1 MTETHTFRVTA
12 NEIGDNEPIN
22 LMYKFAEDNN
32 IPVFGVREH
41 IGTSNEHF
49 HFFLDTPI
57 NTNSL
62 RMKLS
67 NIFKAYKSSGQH
79 GGLRRTALKRYPRN
93 MPEML
98 KYLCK
103 GDKPDDPPCV
113 VLNDLELT
121 NEDILNYQREYWDNY
136 NSIAPKKNN
145 PDVQF
150 LEYFTE
156 KCLSSFRIPQQTL
169 NDNGSLS
176 TQYRFSQSTMIS
188 YILDY
193 YNLHNKS
200 FRRNV
205 IEQKLHLLYNVIVR
219 KYDPEEFSRY
229 VFYMHREIQQ
239 IFSF

>member
-22 LMYKFAEDNN
+22 LIYKFAEDNN
-32 IPVFGVREH
+32 VYVFGVREH

-49 HFFLDTPI
+49 HFFLDTPQ
-57 NTNSL
+57 NTQSL

-67 NIFKAYKSSGQH
+67 HIFKAYKSYGQR
-79 GGLRRTALKRYPRN
+79 GGLRRTALKRYSRN
-93 MPEML
+93 MQEMF

-103 GDKPDDPPCV
+103 GDKPDEPPCV
-113 VLNDLELT
+113 VLNDFELT
-121 NEDILNYQREYWDNY
+121 TEQILDYQKQYWEQ
-136 NSIAPKKNN
+136 SIIPKKTN
-145 PDVQF
+145 PDSQF

-156 KCLSSFRIPQQTL
+156 KCLYTFKKPQQVL
-169 NDNGSLS
+169 NDDCTL
-176 TQYRFSQSTMIS
+176 TTEYRFDQSKMIS

-193 YNLHNKS
+193 YNIHTKS

-205 IEQKLHLLYNVIVR
+205 IEQKLNLLYNVIVR
-219 KYDPEEFSRY
+219 KYEPEEFSRY
-229 VFYMHREIQQ
+229 EFYMCREIQQ